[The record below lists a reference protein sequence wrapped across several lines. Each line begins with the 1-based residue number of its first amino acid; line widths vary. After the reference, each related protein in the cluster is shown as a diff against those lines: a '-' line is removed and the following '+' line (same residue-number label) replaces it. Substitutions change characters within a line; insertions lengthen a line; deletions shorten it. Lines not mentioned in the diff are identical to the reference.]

1 MDDLKFRVEIEK
13 LLVNNKYWNN
23 YSWMNNTTGNEIII
37 EKLSNKIS
45 LLSFKWNSQL
55 PNIWTKTRR

>member
-13 LLVNNKYWNN
+13 LLINNKYWNN

-37 EKLSNKIS
+37 EKLYSKIKKHPI
-45 LLSFKWNSQL
+45 LWKIFFQ
-55 PNIWTKTRR
+55 IR

>member
-1 MDDLKFRVEIEK
+1 MDDSEFRIEIEK

-37 EKLSNKIS
+37 EKLSNKIKKHP
-45 LLSFKWNSQL
+45 LLWKIFFQIK
-55 PNIWTKTRR
+55 

>member
-23 YSWMNNTTGNEIII
+23 YSWMNNTTGNKIIV
-37 EKLSNKIS
+37 EKLSNKIGKHP
-45 LLSFKWNSQL
+45 LLWKIFFQIK
-55 PNIWTKTRR
+55 

>member
-1 MDDLKFRVEIEK
+1 MDDLEFRIKIEK

-37 EKLSNKIS
+37 EKLSNKIKKHP
-45 LLSFKWNSQL
+45 LLWKIFFQIK
-55 PNIWTKTRR
+55 

>member
-1 MDDLKFRVEIEK
+1 MDDSEFRIEIEK

-37 EKLSNKIS
+37 ERLYNKIKKHPF
-45 LLSFKWNSQL
+45 LWKIFFQIK
-55 PNIWTKTRR
+55 

>member
-1 MDDLKFRVEIEK
+1 MDDSEFRIEIEK

-37 EKLSNKIS
+37 ERLYNKIKKHPF
-45 LLSFKWNSQL
+45 LWKIFFQ
-55 PNIWTKTRR
+55 IT

>member
-37 EKLSNKIS
+37 EKLSNKI
-45 LLSFKWNSQL
+45 K
-55 PNIWTKTRR
+55 NIHSCGKYFSK